1 MSDVPQF
8 RGAIMNEQRERRLH
22 PRRVLPAPDVGIVH
36 PHYVGQE
43 QDHPSGDSNDTLLVY
58 LLNMSEGGFLLESLH
73 RLEVNTEIDLWT
85 RLPLKEDWQVFRG
98 RVVWTELSPTKPDSH
113 LLGVEF
119 HGPASLAEKTASG
132 ADEGKRRM
140 YPSDLEFLI
149 NTPLLKVIPMEAKC
163 PLLNFMT
170 PQRVPTGTRFIAQG
184 DRGDTF
190 YIIQEGTCVV
200 NVEKNGTKH
209 WITRLRGGDIVGE
222 IALLTG
228 EPRTAN
234 VDAETDMVLWSL
246 TREQFDSLS
255 SNYTDLLDF
264 LTELVTH
271 RFTTEKVTAS
281 RTIGKYLINELI
293 GRGGWSLVYK
303 GMHKSLNMPVAIK
316 MLKHDM
322 AMNVEFAE
330 KFQNEARVVAL
341 LNHDNIVKVYDIE
354 ELYRTVFIIMEYL
367 EGVPLDRVL
376 DTMPQLPTFK
386 ILDILLQVCNGLSY
400 AHEQGIVHQDIKPGN
415 VFIQSDG
422 RAKIVDFGLSCPPG
436 TADCGLPGTVYY
448 MSPEQIK
455 GDSIDER
462 TDIYSLGIMA
472 YEMATGQRPYP
483 EDDLVKLMELHVIED
498 IPDPRTLVPD
508 LPDELHYFIKRATRR
523 DPASRFKSTWEIIRD
538 LQPAADKMGVE
549 RRPQL
554 EQRRKMMSL
563 FLFYQEDQQMFLN
576 RLVENFNSEVNKM
589 GVELKITNVD
599 EV

>member
-1 MSDVPQF
+1 M
-8 RGAIMNEQRERRLH
+8 MNQQTERRIH
-22 PRRVLPAPDVGIVH
+22 PRRVLPTPDVGIVH
-36 PHYVGQE
+36 PHYGGQE
-43 QDHPSGDSNDTLLVY
+43 QDHPPGDGNDTLLVY
-58 LLNMSEGGFLLESLH
+58 LLNMSEGGFLLESLQK
-73 RLEVNTEIDLWT
+73 LEVNTEIDLWT
-85 RLPLKEDWQVFRG
+85 RLPLKEDWQAFRG
-98 RVVWTELSPTKPDSH
+98 RVVWTELSPTKPDAH

-119 HGPASLAEKTASG
+119 HGPALSEEEKTSG
-132 ADEGKRRM
+132 AEEEKRRM

-170 PQRVPTGTRFIAQG
+170 PQRVPTGTRFISQG

-209 WITRLRGGDIVGE
+209 WLTRLRGGDIVGE

-234 VDAETDMVLWSL
+234 VDAETDMILWSL
-246 TREQFDSLS
+246 TREEFDSICS
-255 SNYTDLLDF
+255 KYTDLLDF

-376 DTMPQLPTFK
+376 HTMPRLPTFK
-386 ILDILLQVCNGLSY
+386 VLDVLLQVCNGLSY

-436 TADCGLPGTVYY
+436 TVDCGLPGTVYY

-472 YEMATGQRPYP
+472 YEMTTGQRPYP
-483 EDDLVKLMELHVIED
+483 EDNLSRLMELHVIED
-498 IPDPRTLVPD
+498 IPDPRSLAPD

-523 DPASRFKSTWEIIRD
+523 DPAARFKSTWEIIRD
-538 LQPAADKMGVE
+538 LQPFADKMGVE

-576 RLVENFNSEVNKM
+576 RLVENFNSEVKKM

>member
-1 MSDVPQF
+1 
-8 RGAIMNEQRERRLH
+8 MNEPKERRRH
-22 PRRVLPAPDVGIVH
+22 PREVLHERDVGIVH

-43 QDHPSGDSNDTLLVY
+43 RDDLPGDGHDTLLVY
-58 LLNMSEGGFLLESLH
+58 LLNRSKSGFLLESLQSLDVH
-73 RLEVNTEIDLWT
+73 TEVDLWT
-85 RLPLKEDWQVFRG
+85 RLPHEKDWQAFRG
-98 RVVWTELSPTKPDSH
+98 RVVWTEASPTESH
-113 LLGVEF
+113 SYLLGVESQG
-119 HGPASLAEKTASG
+119 HGSFTERTTRGVEAR
-132 ADEGKRRM
+132 KRKM

-149 NTPLLKVIPMEAKC
+149 TTPLLNAIPLEAKC
-163 PLLNFMT
+163 PLLDRMT
-170 PQRVPTGTRFIAQG
+170 PQRVQAGARFIAQG
-184 DRGDTF
+184 DEGNTF
-190 YIIQEGTCVV
+190 YIIQEGSCEV

-209 WITRLRGGDIVGE
+209 SIARLGGGDVVGE

-234 VDAETDMVLWSL
+234 VDAETDMILWSL
-246 TREQFDSLS
+246 TREQFDSICS
-255 SNYTDLLDF
+255 KYSDLLDF

-271 RFTTEKVTAS
+271 RFSTEKVTAN
-281 RTIGKYLINELI
+281 RTVGKYLINELI

-303 GMHKSLNMPVAIK
+303 GMHTSLNMPVAIK

-354 ELYRTVFIIMEYL
+354 EMFRTVFIIMEYL

-376 DTMPQLPTFK
+376 HTMPKLPTFK

-400 AHEQGIVHQDIKPGN
+400 AHDQGIVHQDIKPGN

-422 RAKIVDFGLSCPPG
+422 RARIVDFGLSCPAG
-436 TADCGLPGTVYY
+436 TVDCGLPGTVYY
-448 MSPEQIK
+448 MSPEQIT

-472 YEMATGQRPYP
+472 YEMTTGQRPYP
-483 EDDLVKLMELHVIED
+483 EDDLSRLMELHVIED

-523 DPASRFKSTWEIIRD
+523 DPAARFKSTWEIIRD

-563 FLFYQEDQQMFLN
+563 FLFYQEDQQLFLN

>member
-1 MSDVPQF
+1 M
-8 RGAIMNEQRERRLH
+8 MNEQTERRIH
-22 PRRVLPAPDVGIVH
+22 PRRVLPTPDVGIVH

-43 QDHPSGDSNDTLLVY
+43 QNHPPGDGNDTLLVY
-58 LLNMSEGGFLLESLH
+58 LLNMSEGGFLLESLQV
-73 RLEVNTEIDLWT
+73 LEVNTEIDLWT
-85 RLPLKEDWQVFRG
+85 RLPSKEEWQAFRG
-98 RVVWTELSPTKPDSH
+98 RVVWTELSPTKPEAH

-119 HGPASLAEKTASG
+119 HGPALSEEEKTRG
-132 ADEGKRRM
+132 AEEEKRRM

-163 PLLNFMT
+163 PLLNYMT
-170 PQRVPTGTRFIAQG
+170 PQRVPTGTRFISQG

-234 VDAETDMVLWSL
+234 VDAETDMILWSL
-246 TREQFDSLS
+246 TRKQFDSICS
-255 SNYTDLLDF
+255 KYSDLLDF
-264 LTELVTH
+264 LTELVTN

-376 DTMPQLPTFK
+376 HTMPRLPTFK
-386 ILDILLQVCNGLSY
+386 VLDILLQVCNGLTY

-436 TADCGLPGTVYY
+436 TVDCGLPGTVYY

-455 GDSIDER
+455 GDSVDER

-472 YEMATGQRPYP
+472 YEMTTGQRPYP
-483 EDDLVKLMELHVIED
+483 EDNIVKLMELHVIED
-498 IPDPRTLVPD
+498 IPDPRSLVPD

-523 DPASRFKSTWEIIRD
+523 DPAARFKSTWEIIRD
-538 LQPAADKMGVE
+538 LQPFADKMGVE

-576 RLVENFNSEVNKM
+576 RLVEDFNSEVNKM

-599 EV
+599 DV

>member
-1 MSDVPQF
+1 
-8 RGAIMNEQRERRLH
+8 MNDHTERRQH
-22 PRRVLPAPDVGIVH
+22 PRRVLPTPDVGIVH

-43 QDHPSGDSNDTLLVY
+43 PDRVPEDGNDTLLVY
-58 LLNMSEGGFLLESLH
+58 LLNMSEGGFLLESLQI
-73 RLEVNTEIDLWT
+73 LEVNTEVDLWT
-85 RLPLKEDWQVFRG
+85 RLPHKKDWQAFRG
-98 RVVWTELSPTKPDSH
+98 RVVWTELSPTKSDSH

-119 HGPASLAEKTASG
+119 HGPASLAEQTTSG
-132 ADEGKRRM
+132 VGEGKRRM

-170 PQRVPTGTRFIAQG
+170 PERVPTGTRFIAQG
-184 DRGDTF
+184 EKGDTF
-190 YIIQEGTCVV
+190 YIIQKGTCVV

-234 VDAETDMVLWSL
+234 VDAETDMILWSL
-246 TREQFDSLS
+246 TREQFDSICS
-255 SNYTDLLDF
+255 KYSDLLDF

-271 RFTTEKVTAS
+271 RFSTEKVTAN
-281 RTIGKYLINELI
+281 RTVGKYLINELI

-303 GMHKSLNMPVAIK
+303 GTHTSLNMPVAIK

-354 ELYRTVFIIMEYL
+354 EMFRTVFIIMEYL

-376 DTMPQLPTFK
+376 DTMPRLPTFK
-386 ILDILLQVCNGLSY
+386 VLDILLQVCNGLSY

-422 RAKIVDFGLSCPPG
+422 RARIVDFGLSCPAG
-436 TADCGLPGTVYY
+436 TIDCGLPGTVYY
-448 MSPEQIK
+448 MSPEQIT

-472 YEMATGQRPYP
+472 YEMTTGQRPYP
-483 EDDLVKLMELHVIED
+483 EDDLSRLMELHVIED
-498 IPDPRTLVPD
+498 IPDPRSLVPD

-523 DPASRFKSTWEIIRD
+523 DPAARFKSTWEIIRD

-563 FLFYQEDQQMFLN
+563 FLFYQEDQQLFLN

>member
-1 MSDVPQF
+1 
-8 RGAIMNEQRERRLH
+8 
-22 PRRVLPAPDVGIVH
+22 
-36 PHYVGQE
+36 
-43 QDHPSGDSNDTLLVY
+43 
-58 LLNMSEGGFLLESLH
+58 
-73 RLEVNTEIDLWT
+73 
-85 RLPLKEDWQVFRG
+85 
-98 RVVWTELSPTKPDSH
+98 
-113 LLGVEF
+113 VEF
-119 HGPASLAEKTASG
+119 HEPASLAEQTTSG
-132 ADEGKRRM
+132 VEEGKRRM

-184 DRGDTF
+184 EKGDTF

-209 WITRLRGGDIVGE
+209 WLARLRGGDIVGE

-234 VDAETDMVLWSL
+234 VDAETDMILWSL
-246 TREQFDSLS
+246 TREQFDSICS
-255 SNYTDLLDF
+255 KYSDLLDF

-271 RFTTEKVTAS
+271 RFSTEKVTAS
-281 RTIGKYLINELI
+281 RTVGKYLINELI

-303 GMHKSLNMPVAIK
+303 GIHKSLNMPVAIK

-376 DTMPQLPTFK
+376 ETMPRLPTFK
-386 ILDILLQVCNGLSY
+386 VLDILLQVCNGLSY

-415 VFIQSDG
+415 IFIQSDG

-436 TADCGLPGTVYY
+436 TVDCGLPGTVYY

-472 YEMATGQRPYP
+472 YEMTTGQRPYP
-483 EDDLVKLMELHVIED
+483 EDDLLKLMELHVIED
-498 IPDPRTLVPD
+498 IPDPRSLVPD

-523 DPASRFKSTWEIIRD
+523 DRAARFKSTWEIIRD
-538 LQPAADKMGVE
+538 LQPFADKMGIE

-563 FLFYQEDQQMFLN
+563 FLFYQEDQQLFLN
-576 RLVENFNSEVNKM
+576 RLVENFNNEVNKM

>member
-1 MSDVPQF
+1 
-8 RGAIMNEQRERRLH
+8 
-22 PRRVLPAPDVGIVH
+22 
-36 PHYVGQE
+36 
-43 QDHPSGDSNDTLLVY
+43 
-58 LLNMSEGGFLLESLH
+58 
-73 RLEVNTEIDLWT
+73 
-85 RLPLKEDWQVFRG
+85 
-98 RVVWTELSPTKPDSH
+98 
-113 LLGVEF
+113 VEF
-119 HGPASLAEKTASG
+119 HGTASFTERTTSG
-132 ADEGKRRM
+132 VEEGKRRM

-170 PQRVPTGTRFIAQG
+170 PRRVPTGARFITQG
-184 DRGDTF
+184 DKGDTF

-209 WITRLRGGDIVGE
+209 WLARLRGGDIVGE

-234 VDAETDMVLWSL
+234 VDAETDMILWSL
-246 TREQFDSLS
+246 TREQFDSICS
-255 SNYTDLLDF
+255 KYPDLMDF

-271 RFTTEKVTAS
+271 RFSTEKVTAN
-281 RTIGKYLINELI
+281 RTVGKYLINELI

-303 GMHKSLNMPVAIK
+303 GIHTSLNMPVAIK

-322 AMNVEFAE
+322 AMNAEFAE

-367 EGVPLDRVL
+367 EGVPLDRIL
-376 DTMPQLPTFK
+376 DATPRLPTFK
-386 ILDILLQVCNGLSY
+386 VLDVLLQVCNGLSY

-436 TADCGLPGTVYY
+436 TVDCGLPGTVYY
-448 MSPEQIK
+448 MSPEQIQGK
-455 GDSIDER
+455 SIDER

-472 YEMATGQRPYP
+472 YEMTTGQRPYP
-483 EDDLVKLMELHVIED
+483 EDDLSKLMELHVIED
-498 IPDPRTLVPD
+498 IPDPRILVPD

-523 DPASRFKSTWEIIRD
+523 DPAARFKSTWEIIRD
-538 LQPAADKMGVE
+538 LQPFADKIGVE
-549 RRPQL
+549 RRSQMGH
-554 EQRRKMMSL
+554 RRKMMSL
-563 FLFYQEDQQMFLN
+563 FLFYQEDQQLFLN

-589 GVELKITNVD
+589 GVELKIANVD

>member
-1 MSDVPQF
+1 MMKKQT
-8 RGAIMNEQRERRLH
+8 ERRIH
-22 PRRVLPAPDVGIVH
+22 PRRVLPTPDVGIVH

-43 QDHPSGDSNDTLLVY
+43 QDHPPGDGNDTLLVY
-58 LLNMSEGGFLLESLH
+58 LLNMSEGGFLLESLQK
-73 RLEVNTEIDLWT
+73 LEVNTEIDLWT
-85 RLPLKEDWQVFRG
+85 RLPLKKDWQAFRG
-98 RVVWTELSPTKPDSH
+98 RVVWTELSPTRPGAH

-119 HGPASLAEKTASG
+119 HGPALSEEEKTRG
-132 ADEGKRRM
+132 VEGEKRRM

-163 PLLNFMT
+163 PLLNYMT
-170 PQRVPTGTRFIAQG
+170 PQRVPTGTRFISQG

-209 WITRLRGGDIVGE
+209 WLTRLRGGDIVGE

-246 TREQFDSLS
+246 TREQFDYICSK
-255 SNYTDLLDF
+255 YTDLLDF

-281 RTIGKYLINELI
+281 RTIGKYLIHELI

-376 DTMPQLPTFK
+376 HTMPRLPTFK
-386 ILDILLQVCNGLSY
+386 VLDVLLQVCNGLSY

-436 TADCGLPGTVYY
+436 TVDCGLPGTVYY

-472 YEMATGQRPYP
+472 YEMITGQRPYP
-483 EDDLVKLMELHVIED
+483 EDNLSKLMELHVIED
-498 IPDPRTLVPD
+498 IPDPRSLAPD

-523 DPASRFKSTWEIIRD
+523 DPAARFKSTWEIIRD
-538 LQPAADKMGVE
+538 LQPFADKMGIE

-563 FLFYQEDQQMFLN
+563 FLFYQEDQQLFLN
-576 RLVENFNSEVNKM
+576 RLVEDFNSEVKKM

>member
-1 MSDVPQF
+1 M
-8 RGAIMNEQRERRLH
+8 MNEQTERRIH
-22 PRRVLPAPDVGIVH
+22 PRRVLPTPDVGIVH

-43 QDHPSGDSNDTLLVY
+43 QDHPPGDGNDTLLVY
-58 LLNMSEGGFLLESLH
+58 LLNMSEGGFLLESLQV
-73 RLEVNTEIDLWT
+73 LEVNTEIDLWT
-85 RLPLKEDWQVFRG
+85 RLPSKVEWQAFRG
-98 RVVWTELSPTKPDSH
+98 RVVWTELSPTKPEAH

-119 HGPASLAEKTASG
+119 HGPALSAEQETSG
-132 ADEGKRRM
+132 AEEEKRRM

-163 PLLNFMT
+163 PLLNYMT
-170 PQRVPTGTRFIAQG
+170 PQRVPTGTRFISQG
-184 DRGDTF
+184 DKGDTF

-209 WITRLRGGDIVGE
+209 WLTRLRGGDIVGE

-246 TREQFDSLS
+246 TREQFDSICS
-255 SNYTDLLDF
+255 KYTDLLDF

-376 DTMPQLPTFK
+376 HTMPKLPTFK
-386 ILDILLQVCNGLSY
+386 VLDVLLQVCNGLSY

-436 TADCGLPGTVYY
+436 TVDCGLPGTVYY

-472 YEMATGQRPYP
+472 YEMTTGQRPYP
-483 EDDLVKLMELHVIED
+483 EDDLSKLMELHVSED
-498 IPDPRTLVPD
+498 IPDPRSLVPD

-523 DPASRFKSTWEIIRD
+523 DPTARFKSTWEIIRD
-538 LQPAADKMGVE
+538 LQPFADKMGVE

-599 EV
+599 DV

>member
-1 MSDVPQF
+1 MSDVPQV
-8 RGAIMNEQRERRLH
+8 GGGIMNEQTERRLH
-22 PRRVLPAPDVGIVH
+22 PRRVLPTPDVGIVH

-43 QDHPSGDSNDTLLVY
+43 QDHQPGDGNDTLLVY
-58 LLNMSEGGFLLESLH
+58 LLNMSEGGFLLESLQK
-73 RLEVNTEIDLWT
+73 LEVNTEIDLWT
-85 RLPLKEDWQVFRG
+85 RLPLKKDWQAFRG
-98 RVVWTELSPTKPDSH
+98 RVVWTERSPTKPDFH

-119 HGPASLAEKTASG
+119 DGPAFSAEQTTSG
-132 ADEGKRRM
+132 VEDGKRRM

-163 PLLNFMT
+163 PLLDCMT
-170 PQRVPTGTRFIAQG
+170 PQRVPTGTRFISQG
-184 DRGDTF
+184 DKGDTF

-209 WITRLRGGDIVGE
+209 WLARLRGGDIVGE

-246 TREQFDSLS
+246 TREQFDAICSKYS
-255 SNYTDLLDF
+255 DLLDF

-271 RFTTEKVTAS
+271 RFTTEKVTAN

-303 GMHKSLNMPVAIK
+303 GMHTSLNMPVAIK

-376 DTMPQLPTFK
+376 NTMPKLPTFK
-386 ILDILLQVCNGLSY
+386 VLDVLLQVCNGLSY

-455 GDSIDER
+455 GDTIDER

-472 YEMATGQRPYP
+472 YEMTTGQRPYP
-483 EDDLVKLMELHVIED
+483 EDDIPKLMELHVIED

-523 DPASRFKSTWEIIRD
+523 DPAARFKSTWEIIRD

-563 FLFYQEDQQMFLN
+563 FLFYQEDQQLFLN

>member
-1 MSDVPQF
+1 M
-8 RGAIMNEQRERRLH
+8 MNEQTERRRH
-22 PRRVLPAPDVGIVH
+22 PRRVLPTPDVGIVH
-36 PHYVGQE
+36 PHYDGQE
-43 QDHPSGDSNDTLLVY
+43 QEHPPGDGNDTLLVY
-58 LLNMSEGGFLLESLH
+58 LLNMSEGGFLLESLQK
-73 RLEVNTEIDLWT
+73 LEVNTEIDLWT
-85 RLPLKEDWQVFRG
+85 RLPSKEDWQAFRG
-98 RVVWTELSPTKPDSH
+98 RVVWTELSPTKSEAY

-119 HGPASLAEKTASG
+119 DGPALSAEQMTSG
-132 ADEGKRRM
+132 AEEEKRRM

-163 PLLNFMT
+163 PLLNYMT
-170 PQRVPTGTRFIAQG
+170 PQRVPTGTRFISQG

-209 WITRLRGGDIVGE
+209 WLTRLRGGDIVGE

-234 VDAETDMVLWSL
+234 VDAETDMILWSL
-246 TREQFDSLS
+246 TREQFDSICS
-255 SNYTDLLDF
+255 KYTDLLDF

-376 DTMPQLPTFK
+376 HTMPKLPTFK
-386 ILDILLQVCNGLSY
+386 VLDVLLQVCNGLSY

-436 TADCGLPGTVYY
+436 TVDCGLPGTVYY

-455 GDSIDER
+455 GDSVDER

-472 YEMATGQRPYP
+472 YEMTTGQRPYP
-483 EDDLVKLMELHVIED
+483 EDNIVKLMELHVIED
-498 IPDPRTLVPD
+498 IPDPRSLVPD

-523 DPASRFKSTWEIIRD
+523 DPAARFKSTWEIIRD
-538 LQPAADKMGVE
+538 LQPFADKMGVE

-576 RLVENFNSEVNKM
+576 RLVEDFNSEVSKM

-599 EV
+599 DV

>member
-1 MSDVPQF
+1 M
-8 RGAIMNEQRERRLH
+8 MNEQTERRIH
-22 PRRVLPAPDVGIVH
+22 PRRVLPTPDVGIVH

-43 QDHPSGDSNDTLLVY
+43 QNHPPGDGNDTLLVY
-58 LLNMSEGGFLLESLH
+58 LLNMSEGGFLLESLQV
-73 RLEVNTEIDLWT
+73 LEVNTEIDLWT
-85 RLPLKEDWQVFRG
+85 RLPSKEEWQAFRG
-98 RVVWTELSPTKPDSH
+98 RVVWTELSPTKPEAH

-119 HGPASLAEKTASG
+119 HGPALSEEEKTRG
-132 ADEGKRRM
+132 AEEEKRRM

-163 PLLNFMT
+163 PLLNYMT
-170 PQRVPTGTRFIAQG
+170 PQRVPTGTRFISQG

-234 VDAETDMVLWSL
+234 VDAETDMILWSL
-246 TREQFDSLS
+246 TREQFDSICS
-255 SNYTDLLDF
+255 KYTDLLDF

-376 DTMPQLPTFK
+376 HTMPRLPTFK
-386 ILDILLQVCNGLSY
+386 VLDILLQVCNGLTY

-436 TADCGLPGTVYY
+436 TVDCGLPGTVYY

-455 GDSIDER
+455 GDSVDER

-472 YEMATGQRPYP
+472 YEMTTGQRPYP
-483 EDDLVKLMELHVIED
+483 EDNIVKLMELHVIED
-498 IPDPRTLVPD
+498 IPDPRSLVPD

-523 DPASRFKSTWEIIRD
+523 DPAARFKSTWEIIRD
-538 LQPAADKMGVE
+538 LQPFADKMGVE

-599 EV
+599 DV

>member
-1 MSDVPQF
+1 
-8 RGAIMNEQRERRLH
+8 MNQQTERRLH
-22 PRRVLPAPDVGIVH
+22 PRQVLPTPDVGIVH
-36 PHYVGQE
+36 PHYVVQE
-43 QDHPSGDSNDTLLVY
+43 QDQPSEDGNDTLLVY
-58 LLNMSEGGFLLESLH
+58 LLNMSEGGFLLECLQK
-73 RLEVNTEIDLWT
+73 LEVNTEIDLWT
-85 RLPLKEDWQVFRG
+85 RLPHKTDWQAFRG
-98 RVVWTELSPTKPDSH
+98 RVVWTEPSPTKPDSH

-119 HGPASLAEKTASG
+119 HGPGLSAEQAASRVEA
-132 ADEGKRRM
+132 GKRRM
-140 YPSDLEFLI
+140 YPADLEFLI
-149 NTPLLKVIPMEAKC
+149 NTPMLKVIPMEAKC

-170 PQRVPTGTRFIAQG
+170 PQRVPTGTRFISQG
-184 DRGDTF
+184 DKGDTF

-209 WITRLRGGDIVGE
+209 WLTRLRGGDVVGE

-246 TREQFDSLS
+246 TREQFDDICSKYS
-255 SNYTDLLDF
+255 DLLDF

-303 GMHKSLNMPVAIK
+303 GMHTSLNMRVAIK

-376 DTMPQLPTFK
+376 NTMPRLPTFK
-386 ILDILLQVCNGLSY
+386 ILDVLLQVCNGLSY

-415 VFIQSDG
+415 VFIQADG

-436 TADCGLPGTVYY
+436 TTDCGLPGTVYY

-483 EDDLVKLMELHVIED
+483 EDDLVQLMELRVIED

-523 DPASRFKSTWEIIRD
+523 DPAARFKSTWEIIRD
-538 LQPAADKMGVE
+538 LQPFADKMGVE

-563 FLFYQEDQQMFLN
+563 FLFYQEDQQLFLN
-576 RLVENFNSEVNKM
+576 RLVENFNSEVKKV

>member
-1 MSDVPQF
+1 MSSAEF
-8 RGAIMNEQRERRLH
+8 
-22 PRRVLPAPDVGIVH
+22 
-36 PHYVGQE
+36 Y
-43 QDHPSGDSNDTLLVY
+43 DSTARA
-58 LLNMSEGGFLLESLH
+58 H
-73 RLEVNTEIDLWT
+73 RN
-85 RLPLKEDWQVFRG
+85 
-98 RVVWTELSPTKPDSH
+98 
-113 LLGVEF
+113 
-119 HGPASLAEKTASG
+119 
-132 ADEGKRRM
+132 KR
-140 YPSDLEFLI
+140 
-149 NTPLLKVIPMEAKC
+149 
-163 PLLNFMT
+163 
-170 PQRVPTGTRFIAQG
+170 
-184 DRGDTF
+184 DTF

-209 WITRLRGGDIVGE
+209 WIARLRGGDIVGE

-234 VDAETDMVLWSL
+234 VDAETDMILWSL
-246 TREQFDSLS
+246 TREQFDSICS
-255 SNYTDLLDF
+255 KYPDLLDF
-264 LTELVTH
+264 LTDLVTH
-271 RFTTEKVTAS
+271 RFTTEKVTAN
-281 RTIGKYLINELI
+281 RTVGKYLINELI

-303 GMHKSLNMPVAIK
+303 GIHKSLNMPVAIK

-376 DTMPQLPTFK
+376 DTMPKLPTFK
-386 ILDILLQVCNGLSY
+386 VLDVLLQVCKGLSY

-436 TADCGLPGTVYY
+436 TVDCGLPGTVYY

-455 GDSIDER
+455 GDSIDEQ

-472 YEMATGQRPYP
+472 YEMTTGQRPYP
-483 EDDLVKLMELHVIED
+483 EDDLSRLMELHVIED

-523 DPASRFKSTWEIIRD
+523 DPAARFRSTWEIIRD
-538 LQPAADKMGVE
+538 LQPFADKMGVE

-563 FLFYQEDQQMFLN
+563 FLFYQEDQQLFLN